1 MVKPPPKSRLKVSPK
16 PPPKPPPKAPP
27 TPVSKPL
34 EKLGLHP
41 RNRHRG
47 RYDFPKLAMAL
58 PALNTFLVA
67 NPFDPNEQTIDFAN
81 PEAVKTL
88 NAALLKMFYKIQYWD
103 IPPHYL
109 CPPIPGRADYLHQM
123 ADLLASSNQGMVPR
137 GPAIHVLDVGVGANC
152 IYPIIGQHEYGWHFL
167 GTDIDPVAIN
177 AAQQIV
183 NTNAGLASAIELR
196 LQTSTQQI
204 FDYVLKSE
212 ADELFDFVICNPPF
226 HASLHAAQAGSYR
239 KWKNLSKGNES
250 ETEVGNFNAPP
261 ALNFGGQG
269 TELWCDGGE
278 VGFVSRMIEESV
290 ERPQQCFWFSAL
302 ISKEA
307 NLPLIYAALK
317 QAKAL
322 KVKTIDMA
330 QGQKKSR
337 IVAWS
342 FLNEAEVSAWRNAR
356 WQ

>member
-1 MVKPPPKSRLKVSPK
+1 MPPKSVVKLPPNV
-16 PPPKPPPKAPP
+16 PPKVTPKAPP
-27 TPVSKPL
+27 KSSSKPP

-47 RYDFPKLAMAL
+47 RYDFPKLTVAL
-58 PALNTFLVA
+58 PALSAFLVT

-103 IPPHYL
+103 IPPRYL
-109 CPPIPGRADYLHQM
+109 CPPIPGRADYLHQI
-123 ADLLASSNQGMVPR
+123 ADLLASSNKGVVPR

-177 AAQQIV
+177 AAQKIV
-183 NTNAGLASAIELR
+183 NANDGLASAIELR
-196 LQTSTQQI
+196 LQTSTEQI

-212 ADELFDFVICNPPF
+212 ADELFDAVICNPPF

-239 KWKNLSKGNES
+239 KWKNLGRDNEA
-250 ETEVGNFNAPP
+250 EAGAPNFNAPP

-269 TELWCDGGE
+269 TELWCEGGE

-307 NLPLIYAALK
+307 NLTLIYAALK
-317 QAKAL
+317 QAKAQ
-322 KVKTIDMA
+322 KVKTIEMA

-342 FLNEAEVSAWRNAR
+342 FLKEAEVNAWRSAR